1 MWKPRSSLR
10 AVVAGLVAVGAS
22 VVLVPQAAANSFTET
37 LGDAT
42 GETITVTYNDG
53 DDQFCVN
60 YAPSRVRGY
69 YTVELRPDNP
79 RRGPSHT
86 FDVIQGKGTKCVS
99 LARAYEDTPLLLQAR
114 QQLVGLRR
122 NTLLFIVPYSEWS
135 VSMSWADQS
144 LC

>member
-60 YAPSRVRGY
+60 YAPSRVRGESGA
-69 YTVELRPDNP
+69 TTRLSCGQTIRTADRHIHSTLFKVKALSAFRWLGHMKIRTTPTSSSAIGGTTAEH
-79 RRGPSHT
+79 PS
-86 FDVIQGKGTKCVS
+86 IRS
-99 LARAYEDTPLLLQAR
+99 S
-114 QQLVGLRR
+114 
-122 NTLLFIVPYSEWS
+122 I
-135 VSMSWADQS
+135 
-144 LC
+144 

>member
-60 YAPSRVRGY
+60 YAPSKVRGY

-86 FDVIQGKGTKCVS
+86 FDVIHGTGTKCVS
-99 LARAYEDTPLLLQAR
+99 LARAYEDTHYSYK
-114 QQLVGLRR
+114 LVSNWWDYGG
-122 NTLLFIVPYSEWS
+122 TSFYS
-135 VSMSWADQS
+135 
-144 LC
+144 

>member
-99 LARAYEDTPLLLQAR
+99 LARAYEDTHYSYTVSYTPL
-114 QQLVGLRR
+114 
-122 NTLLFIVPYSEWS
+122 TLPTI
-135 VSMSWADQS
+135 A
-144 LC
+144 

>member
-60 YAPSRVRGY
+60 YSPS
-69 YTVELRPDNP
+69 
-79 RRGPSHT
+79 
-86 FDVIQGKGTKCVS
+86 
-99 LARAYEDTPLLLQAR
+99 
-114 QQLVGLRR
+114 
-122 NTLLFIVPYSEWS
+122 
-135 VSMSWADQS
+135 
-144 LC
+144 